1 VAPPRSAVPRS
12 ELPHLAVSHLFPPR
26 SGPLPLSWPWSA
38 LSGRLEDSF
47 RTGVRARVPAEVV
60 WKFVQALD
68 EVQVRVATPHTVLQ
82 QRTPCCSSAHRVATA
97 HTVLQQRT
105 PCCVASH
112 RRQRVGQAPAAYFA
126 TCCAALPPPRR
137 VVVRCNI
144 AAEAASG
151 LQPPPRHIRAD
162 PCSCLHERR
171 AVAVS
176 GRQQRRSSCLYRVR
190 TRRFRTRTG
199 PTPATSALGLG
210 SPPLHLRQDWARP
223 CHICARTGP
232 APATSAVACHTHIH
246 ACARTLT
253 QSVAIAQADG
263 ARQ

>member
-1 VAPPRSAVPRS
+1 M
-12 ELPHLAVSHLFPPR
+12 
-26 SGPLPLSWPWSA
+26 
-38 LSGRLEDSF
+38 
-47 RTGVRARVPAEVV
+47 
-60 WKFVQALD
+60 
-68 EVQVRVATPHTVLQ
+68 
-82 QRTPCCSSAHRVATA
+82 
-97 HTVLQQRT
+97 LQQRT

-112 RRQRVGQAPAAYFA
+112 RLQRVGQAPAAYFA

-162 PCSCLHERR
+162 PRSCLHERR

-190 TRRFRTRTG
+190 TRRFRTGTG
-199 PTPATSALGLG
+199 PAPATSALGLG

-223 CHICARTGP
+223 CHICAGTGLT
-232 APATSAVACHTHIH
+232 PATSAPGLGSPLPHLRRDWADRCGPCDGTYVGWCLWHRCRCIGLPMRRHRRH
-246 ACARTLT
+246 RSRLDGRLLFPPLTLPH
-253 QSVAIAQADG
+253 G
-263 ARQ
+263 ALAAAATTCGLTPPTS